1 MKLDGIKLDHKQK
14 ALVELMQEVIGNL
27 HKKSGW
33 LENISNKFKG
43 NVQSKNNL
51 YVYGGVG
58 RGKTMIAKIFYDA
71 IDVPKQ
77 YIHYQNFM
85 RNIHDMMHSYKG
97 YSTSNII
104 HKLAK
109 EYASKYRYVVI
120 DEFEVHDIADAM
132 IIGNLF
138 KELMKYGVH
147 FLLTTNIHPDELY
160 KNGLQRESFMPFI
173 HLVNKEF
180 NIFSLDGMH
189 DYRLD
194 KIAEDRRVF
203 YPNNKDVME
212 KIDRIELEL
221 IGDHQTKEET
231 LRLFG
236 RNLHLK
242 RVYKDILFTDFEEL
256 CMNPIS
262 INDFVEIAKH
272 FTVIIMENVPK
283 IGKDET
289 DYAIRFINFIDNIYF
304 HKVLL
309 FISLADEPEKIYPA
323 GRRIEEFKR
332 TISRLHEINSQDYF
346 KNSKHQ

>member
-1 MKLDGIKLDHKQK
+1 MKLSGITLDNKQK
-14 ALVELMQEVIGNL
+14 ALALLLQEVKGHL
-27 HKKSGW
+27 HKKSSW
-33 LENISNKFKG
+33 FENVSKKFSNKPK
-43 NVQSKNNL
+43 NKNNI

-58 RGKTMIAKIFYDA
+58 RGKTMIAKAFYDELD
-71 IDVPKQ
+71 IPKQ

-85 RNIHDMMHSYKG
+85 KDIHDMMHSYKG
-97 YSTSNII
+97 YSGSNIV

-109 EYASKYRYVVI
+109 DYASKYQFIVI

-132 IIGNLF
+132 IIGSLF
-138 KELMKYGVH
+138 KELVKYGLY
-147 FLLTTNIHPDELY
+147 FLITTNIPPEELY
-160 KNGLQRESFMPFI
+160 KNGLQRQSFMPFI
-173 HLVNKEF
+173 NLVKSNF
-180 NIFSLDGMH
+180 HIFPLDGIH

-194 KIAEDRRVF
+194 KIADDRRVF
-203 YPNNKDVME
+203 YPNNKEVIK
-212 KIDRIELEL
+212 KIDQIEIDL
-221 IGDHQTKEET
+221 IGDHKTKEDT

-236 RNLHLK
+236 RDLRLK
-242 RVYKDILFTDFEEL
+242 RVYRDILFTDFDEL
-256 CMNPIS
+256 CKSSTS

-283 IGKDET
+283 IAKDET

-323 GRRIEEFKR
+323 GKRVDEFKR
-332 TISRLHEINSQDYF
+332 TISRLYEINSHDYY